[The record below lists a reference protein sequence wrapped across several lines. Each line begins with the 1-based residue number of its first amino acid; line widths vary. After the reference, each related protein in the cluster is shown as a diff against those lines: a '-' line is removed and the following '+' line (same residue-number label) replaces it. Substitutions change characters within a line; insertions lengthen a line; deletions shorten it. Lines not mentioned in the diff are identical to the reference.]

1 VSFKAGLIV
10 GAAIAGLQVLFGHGH
25 FEYQHATLRGN
36 PVLALAIPAVLVP
49 LAIVWG
55 WTWVSDHW
63 SGRSTPRLLLYT
75 LYTLGLVLGVAAEFP
90 AEYLMFPPTDTV
102 LSVSGFADRV
112 VIGIAFA
119 LPVVALAA
127 ALYWAFGSGRVS
139 IALPTL
145 ALSYFAGLSL
155 ALILPTLTMG
165 TVAGTAAGHA
175 WRSPG
180 ARTLI
185 AILVVL
191 LMLVGTFELPLAA
204 AALLTRVAR

>member
-1 VSFKAGLIV
+1 MSFRRGLIV
-10 GAAIAGLQVLFGHGH
+10 GAAIAGLQVLVGHGH
-25 FEYQHATLRGN
+25 FEYQRTTLTGN
-36 PVLALAIPAVLVP
+36 PVLAIAVPVVLIP

-75 LYTLGLVLGVAAEFP
+75 LGLVLGIAAEFP
-90 AEYLMFPPTDTV
+90 AEYLLFPPADAG
-102 LSVSGFADRV
+102 LSLTGFVDRV

-119 LPVVALAA
+119 VPVVMLAA

-145 ALSYFAGLSL
+145 ALSYFAGLTL

-185 AILVVL
+185 AILVIL

-204 AALLTRVAR
+204 ATLMTRLPW